1 MDSGTEHHELMMVA
15 ASNRALRHVMMSTAR
30 DVITEL
36 ELLGASSGDGYLIR
50 QRHASGGVG
59 QIVDSGS
66 WVGFRYQDAH
76 WSFVKAIS
84 RG

>member
-1 MDSGTEHHELMMVA
+1 VGSWIERYAIRVSA
-15 ASNRALRHVMMSTAR
+15 PNRALRHVMMCTAR

-36 ELLGASSGDGYLIR
+36 ELSGASSGDEYLIR

-66 WVGFRYQDAH
+66 WIGFRYHDAH
-76 WSFVKAIS
+76 WSFVKTV
-84 RG
+84 RKG